1 MFKDLYL
8 IAGIIGIL
16 SLVFVWVLISIGL
29 IYKQQ
34 DTNKIEKILSTSGT
48 IFALFILWRVFVT
61 SGDLGILLL
70 IGSVVSF
77 TLMILGYFID
87 QSKKIFRAARGWFIP
102 FFLIFVV
109 RNFLY
114 EPYQIPSESMVPGL
128 QVGDFIL
135 VEKFTYGLKI
145 DRTSS
150 PFALADTPEYGDVVV
165 FIPPHDPRPFV
176 KRLVGK
182 PGDKITIID
191 DRYILN
197 NKEISREKIQV
208 IECFDAAY
216 QRQTQCTLYTERLGS
231 KTFISQNMES
241 RRDKI
246 MKIEQLPEVPSGF
259 YFVMGDNRDNSADSR
274 YWGFV
279 PEEHFVGT
287 AAYIFMSWK
296 CWLCLPSFSRSGVIQ

>member
-16 SLVFVWVLISIGL
+16 SLVFVWVLISMGL

-70 IGSVVSF
+70 IGSLVSF

-150 PFALADTPEYGDVVV
+150 PFALADTPC
-165 FIPPHDPRPFV
+165 
-176 KRLVGK
+176 L
-182 PGDKITIID
+182 
-191 DRYILN
+191 
-197 NKEISREKIQV
+197 
-208 IECFDAAY
+208 
-216 QRQTQCTLYTERLGS
+216 LYTS
-231 KTFISQNMES
+231 PSP
-241 RRDKI
+241 RD
-246 MKIEQLPEVPSGF
+246 
-259 YFVMGDNRDNSADSR
+259 
-274 YWGFV
+274 
-279 PEEHFVGT
+279 
-287 AAYIFMSWK
+287 
-296 CWLCLPSFSRSGVIQ
+296 

>member
-1 MFKDLYL
+1 MLYL
-8 IAGIIGIL
+8 
-16 SLVFVWVLISIGL
+16 SCM
-29 IYKQQ
+29 
-34 DTNKIEKILSTSGT
+34 
-48 IFALFILWRVFVT
+48 VFVT

-70 IGSVVSF
+70 IGPVVSF

-87 QSKKIFRAARGWFIP
+87 QSKKYCCSGMVYPILFNLCRKKFFIW
-102 FFLIFVV
+102 L
-109 RNFLY
+109 
-114 EPYQIPSESMVPGL
+114 YQIPSESMVPGL

-197 NKEISREKIQV
+197 NKEISREKK
-208 IECFDAAY
+208 Y
-216 QRQTQCTLYTERLGS
+216 
-231 KTFISQNMES
+231 K
-241 RRDKI
+241 
-246 MKIEQLPEVPSGF
+246 
-259 YFVMGDNRDNSADSR
+259 
-274 YWGFV
+274 
-279 PEEHFVGT
+279 
-287 AAYIFMSWK
+287 
-296 CWLCLPSFSRSGVIQ
+296 